1 MLAGSR
7 IVSLTVVAKI
17 PVTTS
22 SSGNEHESTADHSEL
37 DPLTGALTR
46 QTFFLRLIEQ
56 ATLANST
63 GQPFSICLADADQL
77 KNINH
82 LHGQQA
88 GDEALGQVTRRIRQ
102 TLADAFPDTQ
112 EPVLGRC
119 DGNGFVLLI
128 PNCELEQA
136 AGIAEN
142 CRRAIA
148 ALKMSKGVRIT
159 VSVGVSQYQLWESAE
174 ETLARAEQALHLA
187 KQFGRDRVE
196 VAATPRS
203 TDTTAKIIPLRRTA

>member
-1 MLAGSR
+1 MLAGSK

-102 TLADAFPDTQ
+102 TLADAFPTPK
-112 EPVLGRC
+112 EPVPGRG
-119 DGNGFVLLI
+119 DGNGSALRVQISNLD
-128 PNCELEQA
+128 QA
-136 AGIAEN
+136 
-142 CRRAIA
+142 
-148 ALKMSKGVRIT
+148 
-159 VSVGVSQYQLWESAE
+159 
-174 ETLARAEQALHLA
+174 
-187 KQFGRDRVE
+187 
-196 VAATPRS
+196 
-203 TDTTAKIIPLRRTA
+203 